1 MSDLAS
7 GLKKYFIGIFIIFFF
22 APVLY
27 AFDNTKALNIALPR
41 SETQD
46 IIEAWMN
53 KNGYEI
59 TKEESRD
66 AALIKASS
74 KKGDI
79 QVNIT
84 TDSPVASVV
93 SIKAL
98 QEGNT
103 DPAELSNY
111 INAYANRLE
120 VEKGPREN
128 DNPGGKDSDTA
139 ISDNSDNIVCIEA
152 TLGGETVNF
161 TGFIADKKGLILCTA
176 HYLNSKAS
184 ISVFTKTGKVLSG
197 KLIKIDKKKDIA
209 FIDCN
214 DSFQTE
220 VNILKGLSGLKD
232 SQKIVAFSCAK
243 KNSRQIITGVISGN
257 SRKVDGQV
265 YWQAHMKVRPGD
277 SGGPVFT
284 ENEVFVGIIKG
295 GLRGRLDYTYIIPL
309 DTILLFIRER

>member
-7 GLKKYFIGIFIIFFF
+7 GLKKYFIGIFILFFF

-84 TDSPVASVV
+84 SDSPVASVV
-93 SIKAL
+93 TIKAR
-98 QEGNT
+98 NN

-111 INAYANRLE
+111 LVGYANRLE

-128 DNPGGKDSDTA
+128 DNPGSKDTDTA
-139 ISDNSDNIVCIEA
+139 ISNNSGNVVCIEA
-152 TLGGETVNF
+152 TTTRETVNL
-161 TGFIADKKGLILCTA
+161 TGFVADKKGLILCTA
-176 HYLNSKAS
+176 HYLSDKAS

-197 KLIKIDKKKDIA
+197 KLIKIDRKKDIA

-214 DSFQTE
+214 DSFMTE

-232 SQKIVAFSCAK
+232 SQKIVAFGCAE
-243 KNSRQIITGVISGN
+243 KNSRQIIRGVISGN

-284 ENEVFVGIIKG
+284 ENGVFVGIIKG
-295 GLRGRLDYTYIIPL
+295 GLRGRLDYTYIVPL